1 MHLHLQTLVAEPPV
15 VDTIASYSSLELLLM
30 VVVLV
35 VAFFIFIEKHLPPI
49 KYITKLTLVY
59 VCSTINFTIEVI
71 MLGYV
76 ENNV

>member
-1 MHLHLQTLVAEPPV
+1 
-15 VDTIASYSSLELLLM
+15 M

-76 ENNV
+76 ENNI